1 MGKHMTASGRGI
13 IGTIRWKWDSI
24 CVSLCDKHPGEHKLT
39 NNPFWH
45 TKMHGKHKCGNSH
58 HWI

>member
-1 MGKHMTASGRGI
+1 MTASGRGI

-24 CVSLCDKHPGEHKLT
+24 CVSLCDKYPGEHKLT
-39 NNPFWH
+39 NNPVWH
-45 TKMHGKHKCGNSH
+45 TKMHGKHKCGNNH